1 MARVYAGWGFS
12 QPFYKQALYRTLGFS
27 SVDEVITGFREARY
41 LRRDANNLLSML
53 RTWQLNDAGATP
65 DGRGDL
71 RAALGAIRAKTVVM
85 AGQTDLYFTPA
96 DIEADAALIPGAR
109 FRVIPSLWGHMAG
122 SGLNSADNEFIE
134 QEIRALLAS

>member
-1 MARVYAGWGFS
+1 
-12 QPFYKQALYRTLGFS
+12 
-27 SVDEVITGFREARY
+27 
-41 LRRDANNLLSML
+41 ML

-65 DGRGDL
+65 GGQGEL
-71 RAALGAIRAKTVVM
+71 RAALAAIRAKAVVM